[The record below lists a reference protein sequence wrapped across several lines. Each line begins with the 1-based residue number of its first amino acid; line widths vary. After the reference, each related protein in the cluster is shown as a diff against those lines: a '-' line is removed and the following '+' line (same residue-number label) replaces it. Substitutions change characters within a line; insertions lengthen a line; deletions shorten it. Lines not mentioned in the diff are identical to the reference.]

1 MKNPIVTIGLPVYN
15 GEKFIQKKLES
26 LKNQTLKNYELII
39 SDNASN
45 DKTTEICKEFMKKDN
60 RIKYF
65 RQESTTEVFEN
76 WYFILKKTTTKYFVW
91 SSVDDF
97 MCPNFVENN
106 VKILEENEKIVGSI
120 SKIKYFDENGLT
132 MNREEFPYNECP
144 TNGTYEQRVSFY
156 LRMTSAEN
164 QHAVFRTKH
173 LKKCMVKKMIGAD
186 DAIILKILKF
196 GEIFVSEDISL
207 YRYNFGM
214 SQTEDL
220 FKRIKI
226 NNGNNKIGLV
236 FPFLPYTYW
245 CLKNLGIKIFL
256 KNLSYFYK
264 RNEQMQTT
272 IFLGLLRRYT
282 KRKYRRKIRW
292 IYNFLKKS

>member
-1 MKNPIVTIGLPVYN
+1 MDDDNEKPIVTIGLPVYN
-15 GEKFIQKKLES
+15 GEKFIKKKLES

-45 DKTTEICKEFMKKDN
+45 DKTTEICKEFVKKDN

-65 RQESTTEVFEN
+65 RRENTSEFFEN
-76 WYFILKKTTTKYFVW
+76 WYFILKKVTTKYIVL

-97 MCPNFVENN
+97 MRPNFVEDN
-106 VKILEENEKIVGSI
+106 VRILEENEKIVGSI
-120 SKIKYFDENGLT
+120 SKIKYFDDDGLI

-144 TNGTYEQRVSFY
+144 INGTYEQRVSFY

-164 QHAVFRTKH
+164 QHAIFRTKH

-186 DAIILKILKF
+186 DAIILKMLKF
-196 GEIFVSEDISL
+196 GEIFVSEDVSL
-207 YRYNFGM
+207 YRYSDGI
-214 SQTEDL
+214 SQCEDL
-220 FKRIKI
+220 FKRIRI
-226 NNGNNKIGLV
+226 NNGNNKVGLV

-256 KNLSYFYK
+256 KNLGFFYK
-264 RNEQMQTT
+264 RNEKMQTE
-272 IFLGLLRRYT
+272 IFWNLQRKLR
-282 KRKYRRKIRW
+282 KRIYRRKIR
-292 IYNFLKKS
+292 